1 MHKTNTVASHDPHVA
16 DRIRIY
22 KAAEQPNEPQPLI
35 GEYTLSEGAKFLG
48 MNEGW
53 LSVLL
58 DRTCGRWKAR
68 GYLIV
73 TQPGLSVGCI
83 NQMR

>member
-1 MHKTNTVASHDPHVA
+1 MQKTNIVGSHHSHVT

-22 KAAEQPNEPQPLI
+22 KATEHPNEPQPLI

-53 LSVLL
+53 LTVLL

-73 TQPGLSVGCI
+73 KQP
-83 NQMR
+83 